1 MKQVQDLHEQLEQ
14 TFVEYKTFENLRQH
28 EVGAMPKRME
38 VRGKKQTTELSLQMS
53 KNFQYK
59 QYYMYV
65 EKSKTRGQT
74 L

>member
-38 VRGKKQTTELSLQMS
+38 VRAKKQTTELSQE
-53 KNFQYK
+53 NFEQLSIK
-59 QYYMYV
+59 IV
-65 EKSKTRGQT
+65 
-74 L
+74 